1 MPSKGNPSIWHDAP
15 FLGDLALVLYEA
27 AYQTGGLTPRI
38 NNSVEETL
46 RQQGHEVTWEAIR
59 PNNCRSRE
67 QKMSR
72 QTMRWGPEVHE
83 DILITLFQHINLAS
97 SDWAKVMDDLRDKGY
112 TFTESALRQHVQ
124 KLRKGRD
131 LSGVANAAG
140 GGGTPTKTTPSKAGG
155 RGRKTPSKRG
165 NKELTPVEDDEEV
178 KNLKREAPDVEI
190 KKETPKNKRFKAEP
204 VPEPV
209 SDDCGDEI

>member
-1 MPSKGNPSIWHDAP
+1 M
-15 FLGDLALVLYEA
+15 
-27 AYQTGGLTPRI
+27 
-38 NNSVEETL
+38 
-46 RQQGHEVTWEAIR
+46 
-59 PNNCRSRE
+59 
-67 QKMSR
+67 
-72 QTMRWGPEVHE
+72 
-83 DILITLFQHINLAS
+83 
-97 SDWAKVMDDLRDKGY
+97 
-112 TFTESALRQHVQ
+112 Q

-190 KKETPKNKRFKAEP
+190 KKKTPKNKRFKAEP
-204 VPEPV
+204 VYVAFPLTPSIIV
-209 SDDCGDEI
+209 DRH